1 MTSITFEGCL
11 ISHRKGW
18 KRGYFIRR
26 MLEKIVVFIHG
37 NSYIRNSLLY
47 IYLRAFS
54 RYIAKRSFMRRVI
67 LTATVALIVTQIA
80 PMVFKNDIPQ
90 EANFDS
96 IARWIVDGA
105 LPNAA
110 VAQVP
115 GPGPG
120 PGPEERVDFVG
131 DIQPIINA
139 NCAVAGCHVPDGIG
153 PMSLVADVAF
163 EELLNPGIPFQP
175 RVIPGNPENS
185 IIVERLEG
193 RLQPQMPLDQDPLP
207 QEEIALIRRWIA
219 EGANRTAEPPGPG
232 PGEPFGLVSV
242 TLDGVPLTED
252 AKSDPVD
259 PGEHTLNII
268 FDASVFHL
276 DPEAGDVASEVA
288 DFSIFPAESFLFA
301 DVEIIED
308 GMGIS
313 VTEEFPEDGAFQI
326 QAIANFDTPDEAE
339 SHFYFGTKELS
350 DAKVSGF
357 MLTPEEADVVEV
369 TSDVTAVLLSESP
382 EAIFGVDEAVKA
394 AAKGVAAKLGKIK
407 AGQVD
412 GENGSGDGSNEEQR
426 LIEAVVRVS
435 SIATDDL
442 SFEFLFVEDGT
453 YHILVVGQVVADGSI
468 QEIFG
473 IYDIEGD
480 GESDEVVV
488 SGGRGVDFLEVQT
501 FLTGEGGE
509 PPPPPVRGI
518 VARVELERQ
527 QFAIGRNFVVDPDQV
542 LVIGG
547 RGDILP
553 GGIRDLQRNF
563 PVVVFFEPGPTP
575 KAFEIHILRP
585 GQREDPH
592 EGKAVGTVD
601 RVDEAGIFLVEQFFQ
616 FNPETEFLDEDEGLI
631 GPEGVFPGDFVEAQ
645 PVPHDPP
652 PPLAVRVS
660 VLPAGF
666 APGQDPDRFERVVFI
681 TPAGAVPA
689 NGATLLA
696 TNPRLQVSFNGP
708 VDQDY
713 VERVVGLRIIPHQE
727 WDRLGFEARNGN
739 LLIDLGLEE
748 ETSYTMYIFLVGRPG
763 SFIAHFSTGDTIP
776 GGGVTGQI
784 LPPPAEEIP
793 GLPAGAVLRIEPT
806 GFRIVR
812 LMRDLPAGGFASAE
826 EFLSAVAG
834 MGIIHADG
842 SYTVRG
848 VLPGDYYPNAT
859 TPVIAL
865 GGPEGPQIPNTRRRL
880 GGRYDLPPGDGQ
892 ADQVSVG
899 DTILDGIDIH
909 LNPPAALMVD
919 AVFPA
924 DNSVDVQTQTTIM
937 VGFTDVIAV
946 NEEGF
951 PEVEIQLFPE
961 AASGPIQVEDRF
973 FRDDGK
979 RDVSINVELEGNTTY
994 QIYVFYAESS
1004 NEELSPVNS
1013 LDPFSGF
1020 STGPNLGTASLS
1032 GMVEGIPDGGIT
1044 RDAGHG
1050 TCQQF

>member
-1 MTSITFEGCL
+1 M
-11 ISHRKGW
+11 
-18 KRGYFIRR
+18 
-26 MLEKIVVFIHG
+26 
-37 NSYIRNSLLY
+37 LY

-842 SYTVRG
+842 SYTVR
-848 VLPGDYYPNAT
+848 
-859 TPVIAL
+859 
-865 GGPEGPQIPNTRRRL
+865 E
-880 GGRYDLPPGDGQ
+880 
-892 ADQVSVG
+892 
-899 DTILDGIDIH
+899 
-909 LNPPAALMVD
+909 
-919 AVFPA
+919 
-924 DNSVDVQTQTTIM
+924 
-937 VGFTDVIAV
+937 
-946 NEEGF
+946 
-951 PEVEIQLFPE
+951 
-961 AASGPIQVEDRF
+961 F
-973 FRDDGK
+973 FR
-979 RDVSINVELEGNTTY
+979 
-994 QIYVFYAESS
+994 
-1004 NEELSPVNS
+1004 
-1013 LDPFSGF
+1013 
-1020 STGPNLGTASLS
+1020 GTI
-1032 GMVEGIPDGGIT
+1032 IPMP
-1044 RDAGHG
+1044 RHL
-1050 TCQQF
+1050 